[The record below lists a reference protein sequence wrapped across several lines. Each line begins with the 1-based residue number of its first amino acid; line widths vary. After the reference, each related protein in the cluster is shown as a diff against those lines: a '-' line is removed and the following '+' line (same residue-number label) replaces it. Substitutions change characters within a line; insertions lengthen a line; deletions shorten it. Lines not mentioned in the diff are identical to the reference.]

1 MQRKIAKTNIVA
13 KVGKKALDI
22 KKKLPGEKKKAAW
35 KAMEK
40 AAKKAAKAA
49 AKMEKKRKRT
59 ERNKK
64 AVRNGKGIGRMALA
78 LWNRYF

>member
-1 MQRKIAKTNIVA
+1 
-13 KVGKKALDI
+13 
-22 KKKLPGEKKKAAW
+22 
-35 KAMEK
+35 MEK
-40 AAKKAAKAA
+40 AAKKAVKAA